1 MRTILA
7 ASLLGLASRTA
18 AQVSEQ
24 CATTDV
30 CFKLNIPSNTASS
43 GKGDIFFQISAP
55 STYQFVALGQGDG
68 MADSNIF
75 VVYTSSS
82 GKNVTLSPRKGTGH
96 VEPQFSSSAE
106 VTLLEGSGVSNGKMV
121 ANVRCSNCDSW
132 SGGSM
137 DFTSSKG
144 NWIHAFKS
152 GGALNSDSTS
162 ATISQHNAND
172 GDAFSW
178 DWASAKGG
186 DSLNPFVAAAAS
198 GTGTSAT
205 VKATGKTTAAP
216 TGAAATSSCVPRP
229 TTGTFAD
236 NEISSA
242 VASVTSWPSTVPVGW
257 ATAFPTNFPSEW
269 RSHWPTARPTGFG
282 NWYKRDDTNYCESS
296 DPGNS
301 GNIITPIVSS
311 KVTQQK
317 KMIAAHGVLAA
328 LAFVILFP
336 AGAISIRLATF
347 PGVIWL
353 HAAFQVFA
361 YIVYI
366 AAFGLGVYIANEK
379 DLVCALLSNHHPIIG
394 IVLFVVIFF
403 QPIFG
408 WLHHSLFKKY
418 NSRSIWSHVH
428 IWIGRIAITLG
439 IINGG
444 LGFKLALDDGV
455 GSHSGMI
462 AYAVIAAIAW
472 LLMVLAA
479 IFGERR
485 KSRAGTRDAPPKYE
499 ETTSMDTPLRS
510 MSRDNGPRHRS
521 NPSDGQGPG
530 STHGYY

>member
-7 ASLLGLASRTA
+7 ASLLGLASRA
-18 AQVSEQ
+18 VAQVAEQ

-55 STYQFVALGQGDG
+55 STYQYVALGQGDG

-82 GKNVTLSPRKGTGH
+82 GNNVTLSPRKGTGH
-96 VEPQFSSSAE
+96 VEPKYSSSAE
-106 VTLLEGSGVSNGKMV
+106 VTLLDGSGVSNGKMV
-121 ANVRCSNCDSW
+121 ANVKCSNCDSW

-137 DFTSSKG
+137 DFSSSKG

-162 ATISQHNAND
+162 ASLSQHGAND
-172 GDAFSW
+172 GAAFSW
-178 DWASAKGG
+178 DWAAAKGG
-186 DSLNPFVAAAAS
+186 DSLNPFVAAAS
-198 GTGTSAT
+198 GTGVSAT
-205 VKATGKTTAAP
+205 AKVTGKTTAAP

-242 VASVTSWPSTVPVGW
+242 VASVTSWPSNVP
-257 ATAFPTNFPSEW
+257 TAFPSGFPSEW
-269 RSHWPTARPTGFG
+269 RSHWPTARPTGG
-282 NWYKRDDTNYCESS
+282 NWYKRDDTNYCEAG
-296 DPGNS
+296 DTGNS
-301 GNIITPIVSS
+301 GNIISPIVSS

-317 KMIAAHGVLAA
+317 KMIAAHGVVAA

-353 HAAFQVFA
+353 HAAFQIFA

-366 AAFGLGVYIANEK
+366 AAVGLGVYIANEK
-379 DLVCALLSNHHPIIG
+379 SLLSNYHPIIG
-394 IVLFVVIFF
+394 LVLFVVIFF

-444 LGFKLALDDGV
+444 LGFKLALSDGV

-472 LLMVLAA
+472 LLMVLAT

-485 KSRAGTRDAPPKYE
+485 KARGGMRDAPPKYE

-510 MSRDNGPRHRS
+510 MSREDPRHRS
-521 NPSDGQGPG
+521 NPSEDRG
-530 STHGYY
+530 THGYYGQRSKP